1 MKFNLKN
8 LISKLFVLFISLLML
23 VPIISSDIKAEDD
36 IVYAKDL
43 PNGSS
48 VYFGNIPED
57 YGASFPGEAGVS
69 SVAMA
74 GSVEWIVIDNNHEGY
89 PDNSVTLLSKDILA
103 TVKNTDFDRFSYSSY
118 ADSAFAQ
125 KCDDLYEMVFDD
137 NEKSHIL
144 NTSIIYGNG
153 EMCYEETDSEY
164 CSIETMET
172 NLFLLS
178 NSELLGDGY
187 DGYQFDYLSTPSNRI
202 ATLNDEPH
210 DYVTRSSWGIIH
222 TYNGWLSSIVD
233 ENGNKSTKNVE
244 GYEQFSEKPSDTS
257 NIIETVRCI
266 FANQKGAYCAYMIR
280 EFGIRPAMN
289 ISGNTPLKLN
299 QDGVYVLSNDVPT
312 GQSSSYSVLL
322 PKQVDVT
329 NNSSSFDLLAKG
341 SIKSNEIL
349 NVSLDKHVDLVDQ
362 TAGSAKDNVTV
373 SVDQSEFNFFKTDL
387 SEEYVDGGNADKT
400 ITLTHDTLTAGDWSA
415 DLNITIK
422 LNIDESKKHSI
433 TYDPDGGTM
442 PDTYPTEFY
451 EGDGVTDLPI
461 PTKDGHE
468 FIGWY
473 KPSDPDTIVIEI
485 PADTNEDVELI
496 AKWEST
502 LKEITLMQGPL
513 FSNAVE
519 DYFPNAKKIIFVN
532 EGIPSDILNDQ
543 TPILSDDMS
552 TGLAYGYMDDDG
564 KTLIVAPEADN
575 MTMYAHRNAGLMFNI
590 DGLLDVEFVNFD
602 TSRTDNMQW
611 MFYCD
616 TLRSISGYENWDVSN
631 VTTMIKMFQSA
642 HDLDGNLDFSKWNTS
657 SLTNIDNM
665 FEGCISLDEIDLSG
679 WNIKGVNS
687 LNSVFDRCNN
697 LMYIDLSTWDARNVT
712 SMIRTFTETDS
723 LEYIKTPYNLN
734 SEVSIKLAD
743 NLVVTD
749 STWYDTDDS
758 MREYPAGT
766 FPLGIVS
773 SHKLVKDEGDVTYNI
788 HYESIDDLIMPDDY
802 PTSYKPGDTFDL
814 PVPEKTGT
822 DPCDKWEFVG
832 WITRDD
838 ETITKIT
845 PDMTGD
851 ISIVASWTVFKN
863 YNCSIIQYDPNGGS
877 LEGVIEDDIPN
888 NQVYDNYFPKYEGLL
903 YEDFA
908 TPINESKDFY
918 GWFDISPAKVTIR
931 NEDDKIQIVGN
942 GTSLLQHYLLD
953 DGSSTH
959 RLFIDETDVRPVN
972 SLEHLILINGTATG
986 ADITD
991 IKLRVGDDDN
1001 VYSLDKLSSLN
1012 GKYLDLW
1019 FIVPKGETFEL
1030 SFHSTIGDAGNDTSI
1045 MPRIDQETFME
1056 YGNIDPIVKGSD
1068 KDIPGGYLY
1077 RVRAHWDP
1085 FTSTAIDA
1093 SEVVTGMVDEG
1104 FEIVY
1109 SRMMKTVSNFVDT
1122 LFSVDTEVFDNSIDF
1137 VYTLMCDDQSQS
1149 LNDETFNTETNIGNA
1164 IEGNSIEIEVS
1175 SQTSEDQISSGV
1187 EDLPKEEIGIDTTN
1201 DVSEDTTTNLNLE
1214 QSK

>member
-1 MKFNLKN
+1 MNIKH
-8 LISKLFVLFISLLML
+8 LISRLFVLLLSIGILLPVLTTNISAIPLPDPCDTSEACSLS
-23 VPIISSDIKAEDD
+23 VGAKTGDIIVFGEYDGEPIKWRVLGYDRYTTYIRLISEDI
-36 IVYAKDL
+36 IYL
-43 PNGSS
+43 SRFGSS
-48 VYFGNIPED
+48 TNYET
-57 YGASFPGEAGVS
+57 
-69 SVAMA
+69 SVIRAYLT
-74 GSVEWIVIDNNHEGY
+74 GDFLKNFTSEELSVV
-89 PDNSVTLLSKDILA
+89 KD
-103 TVKNTDFDRFSYSSY
+103 DRAY
-118 ADSAFAQ
+118 
-125 KCDDLYEMVFDD
+125 
-137 NEKSHIL
+137 
-144 NTSIIYGNG
+144 
-153 EMCYEETDSEY
+153 
-164 CSIETMET
+164 
-172 NLFLLS
+172 
-178 NSELLGDGY
+178 
-187 DGYQFDYLSTPSNRI
+187 
-202 ATLNDEPH
+202 
-210 DYVTRSSWGIIH
+210 
-222 TYNGWLSSIVD
+222 
-233 ENGNKSTKNVE
+233 STKNVVDGSYYHLKDKFFLLSSTEVGLESDSSE
-244 GYEQFSEKPSDTS
+244 GYNIGFTS
-257 NIIETVRCI
+257 NADRIAYLNGSAGWWWLRTPFVSGSFSLVRYVLTGGGLG
-266 FANQKGAYCAYMIR
+266 ANFSPSASG
-280 EFGIRPAMN
+280 GVRPACE
-289 ISGNTPLKLN
+289 IGYNTPVYLWS
-299 QDGVYVLSNDVPT
+299 DGYYHLEEEAQNSN
-312 GQSSSYSVLL
+312 YSVLL
-322 PKQVDVT
+322 PKQVDVS
-329 NNSSSFDLLAKG
+329 NNSSSFDMLAKG
-341 SIKSNEIL
+341 SIKNNEIL
-349 NVSLDKHVDLVDQ
+349 NVSLDKSIDLVDQ
-362 TAGSAKDNVTV
+362 TAGSNKDNVPV
-373 SVDQSEFNFFKTDL
+373 SVDQSEFNFYKADL
-387 SEEYVDGGNADKT
+387 SSEYVDGGNADKT
-400 ITLTHDTLTAGDWSA
+400 ITLTHDTLSAGEWSA
-415 DLNITIK
+415 DLNISIK
-422 LNIDESKKHSI
+422 LNIDETKKHNIS
-433 TYDPDGGTM
+433 YDPDGGTM

-451 EGDGVTDLPI
+451 EGECVTDLPV
-461 PTKDGHE
+461 PTKDGFE

-473 KPSDPDTIVIEI
+473 ESSDPDTIITEI
-485 PADTNEDVELI
+485 SDDTSEDVELI
-496 AKWEST
+496 AKWEPT
-502 LKEITLMQGPL
+502 LKEITLMQGSL

-532 EGIPSDILNDQ
+532 EGIPSDKLNDK
-543 TPILSDDMS
+543 TPILSDDLS

-611 MFYCD
+611 MFYCN

-631 VTTMIKMFQSA
+631 VTTMNKMFQSA

-712 SMIRTFTETDS
+712 SMIRTFTETGS

-734 SEVSIKLAD
+734 SDVSIKLAD

-758 MREYPAGT
+758 MREYPEGT
-766 FPLGIVS
+766 FPLGIVT
-773 SHKLVKDEGDVTYNI
+773 SHKLVKDKGDVTYNI

-814 PVPEKTGT
+814 PVPKKTGT

-845 PDMTGD
+845 SDMTGD
-851 ISIVASWTVFKN
+851 ISIVASWAVYKN

-908 TPINESKDFY
+908 TPINEGKDFY

-972 SLEHLILINGTATG
+972 SLEHLILINGTANGT
-986 ADITD
+986 DITD

-1085 FTSTAIDA
+1085 FTATAIDA

-1109 SRMMKTVSNFVDT
+1109 SRMMKTVSNVVDT
-1122 LFSVDTEVFDNSIDF
+1122 LFRVDTEVFDNSIDF

-1149 LNDETFNTETNIGNA
+1149 LHDENFDTETNIDNA
-1164 IEGNSIEIEVS
+1164 IEGNSIEIEVG
-1175 SQTSEDQISSGV
+1175 SQISEDQISSGV
-1187 EDLPKEEIGIDTTN
+1187 EDLPKEEIGINTTN
-1201 DVSEDTTTNLNLE
+1201 DVSEDTTINSDFE